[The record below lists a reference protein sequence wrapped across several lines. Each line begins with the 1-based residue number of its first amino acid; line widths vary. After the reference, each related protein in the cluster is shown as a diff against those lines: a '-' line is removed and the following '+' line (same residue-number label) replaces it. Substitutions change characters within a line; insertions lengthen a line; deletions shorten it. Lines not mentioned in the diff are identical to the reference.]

1 MMLQN
6 ETQFEV
12 KRGVTLE
19 GADGEAIAM
28 LGTSIATFGSHQATL
43 WTNGEPLT
51 VELPGIPVHGARW
64 SEDGAALFVG
74 TGVIDV
80 ARRIFTPASVLA
92 DIVTPP
98 PPGHGGVAIHSTS
111 WSADGKH
118 VAALLKWSGPLPE
131 SRVTP
136 QETVVVVELNGNS
149 APIEIPAKDAS
160 QVRIVEDRV
169 VIAAPV
175 IRIVNFAGE
184 LVAEL
189 PATPGAPLA
198 ISGGD
203 SGGPLIAI
211 DQDWSIRV
219 VDPATWTTRARWAN
233 KFLDAVA
240 VPNGLIAIDHN
251 GTLHAG
257 CIEQS
262 AIREVG
268 TFDTGMTGAQLAVSD
283 NRLAVMSAGRV
294 QVMEFQLT
302 CE

>member
-1 MMLQN
+1 MMVQN
-6 ETQFEV
+6 ETEFV
-12 KRGVTLE
+12 VRRDGTLE

-28 LGTSIATFGSHQATL
+28 LGDLVATFGSHQATL
-43 WTNGEPLT
+43 WIDDEPHT

-80 ARRIFTPASVLA
+80 AGKVFTATPALA
-92 DIVTPP
+92 DIVTLP
-98 PPGHGGVAIHSTS
+98 PPGKGGVAIHSTS

-136 QETVVVVELNGNS
+136 PETVVVVDLNGNS
-149 APIEIPAKDAS
+149 APIEIPAEGTS
-160 QVRIVEDRV
+160 QVRIVADRV
-169 VIAAPV
+169 VIGAPV

-189 PATPGAPLA
+189 PATPGAPLS

-203 SGGPLIAI
+203 NGGPLLAI
-211 DQDWSIRV
+211 DQDRSLRV
-219 VDPATWTTRARWAN
+219 IDTVTWTVEARWTN
-233 KFLDAVA
+233 SFLDAVA
-240 VPNGLIAIDHN
+240 VPNGVIAIDYD
-251 GTLHAG
+251 GSLHAG
-257 CIEQS
+257 CIEES

-268 TFDTGMTGAQLAVSD
+268 IFDTGMRAAQLAASD
-283 NRLAVMSAGRV
+283 NRLAVMSVGQV
-294 QVMEFQLT
+294 QLMDFQLT